1 MVIQAKSELENLY
14 TLALQAKKAAEDAG
28 EDTDAPMQTAVA
40 IKWKE
45 AFYAALD
52 DDINTP
58 KAFSIFFEML
68 KDGELP
74 PGEKVAF
81 LKAFDRTTM
90 LGIKEAVAGAG
101 EIPAEITKNSRN
113 ISESRSNKQFI
124 QSDALSKELEEF
136 RI

>member
-1 MVIQAKSELENLY
+1 MP
-14 TLALQAKKAAEDAG
+14 KKAAQDAG
-28 EDTDAPMQTAVA
+28 EDTDAPVKSAVA
-40 IKWKE
+40 AKWKE

-52 DDINTP
+52 DDMNTP

-90 LGIKEAVAGAG
+90 IGIKEAVAGAG
-101 EIPAEITKNSRN
+101 EIPAEIVKKFEEYRG
-113 ISESRSNKQFI
+113 I
-124 QSDALSKELEEF
+124 QD
-136 RI
+136 